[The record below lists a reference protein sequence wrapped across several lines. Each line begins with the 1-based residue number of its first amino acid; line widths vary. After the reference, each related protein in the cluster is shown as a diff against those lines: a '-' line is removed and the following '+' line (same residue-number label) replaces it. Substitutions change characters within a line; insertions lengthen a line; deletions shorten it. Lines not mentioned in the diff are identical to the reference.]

1 MVGTFQLNVSQI
13 PASLFSLPL
22 SCPSFLSF
30 ARTKSCLLNFSNTL
44 CLFDPSTCLEL
55 QKKLGKWHCELYISP
70 GRGGIKCKLCWELL
84 KETTFPCKGRQW
96 SRFLSSFQ
104 ESIWTSASPRKVF
117 LPKRPW
123 CHTENCKVL
132 WARRDSGISYCE
144 RKGDTQDD

>member
-70 GRGGIKCKLCWELL
+70 GRGGRRGRGHVGGTGLTMNLGPRIFAWKKIKSPLLLMELANICCSVL
-84 KETTFPCKGRQW
+84 GRGP
-96 SRFLSSFQ
+96 RGLSGG
-104 ESIWTSASPRKVF
+104 R
-117 LPKRPW
+117 
-123 CHTENCKVL
+123 
-132 WARRDSGISYCE
+132 G
-144 RKGDTQDD
+144 